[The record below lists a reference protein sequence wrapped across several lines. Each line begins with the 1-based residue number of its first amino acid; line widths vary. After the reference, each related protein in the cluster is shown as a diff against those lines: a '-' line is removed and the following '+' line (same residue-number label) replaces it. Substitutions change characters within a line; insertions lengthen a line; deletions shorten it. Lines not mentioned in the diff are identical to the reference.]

1 MWHLEAI
8 LPFGFGGVDASI
20 FEVVEVGSI
29 ETRLAVSY
37 EDEIVVI
44 TFHLKFIFFDVAKRR
59 FDLDCSAWPFPLVLQ
74 NIIEKPQ
81 INKLTFLVG
90 WCNCRE

>member
-1 MWHLEAI
+1 MQALGGEGRIDVFLGVADYLLKLRHLEAI

-59 FDLDCSAWPFPLVLQ
+59 FDLSCSA
-74 NIIEKPQ
+74 
-81 INKLTFLVG
+81 
-90 WCNCRE
+90 